1 LRSSGYESY
10 SRLSAPEAKDDA
22 VLRRLVR
29 TEVLIDRLPY
39 PRFVRR
45 LVFQDETDFTLSV
58 PTNLKNNVVYSRGP
72 KKEIPTYRLYHRGK
86 RQSVKLMVSCGFSW
100 NGVTKPF
107 FVDPKLTKVNGRL
120 YTKHLKTQ
128 LIPAIE
134 KLYPDN
140 NYIFVQDG
148 ASSHTSDICQEFLES
163 KLKKSQFVASNEWP
177 PNSPDLN
184 PSDYYQNQEC
194 GLF

>member
-1 LRSSGYESY
+1 
-10 SRLSAPEAKDDA
+10 
-22 VLRRLVR
+22 
-29 TEVLIDRLPY
+29 
-39 PRFVRR
+39 
-45 LVFQDETDFTLSV
+45 
-58 PTNLKNNVVYSRGP
+58 
-72 KKEIPTYRLYHRGK
+72 
-86 RQSVKLMVSCGFSW
+86 MVSCGFSW

-184 PSDYYQNQEC
+184 PLDYYFWTKIKSVVYSERVGKGSFENVAELKSSIRRNWRKAVEIDEVHKALNQFLPRCRKVVEV
-194 GLF
+194 GGGPIKVFFG